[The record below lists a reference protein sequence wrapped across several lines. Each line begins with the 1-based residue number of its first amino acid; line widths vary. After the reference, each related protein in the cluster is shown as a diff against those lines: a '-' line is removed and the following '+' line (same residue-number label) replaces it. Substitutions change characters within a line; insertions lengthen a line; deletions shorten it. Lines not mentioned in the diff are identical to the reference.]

1 MADCSAVMLVHP
13 LADLTDSMKAAWSAV
28 LQAAWWVAMMV
39 VGTAVRSAVWM
50 VAVLVDL
57 SAVELAD
64 RKVGRTDTKMVDVK
78 D

>member
-1 MADCSAVMLVHP
+1 
-13 LADLTDSMKAAWSAV
+13 
-28 LQAAWWVAMMV
+28 MMV

-57 SAVELAD
+57 SAAKLAD
-64 RKVGRTDTKMVDVK
+64 RKVGRTDTKMIGVK